1 MPETIEAAEED
12 YLYIE
17 PSQIPNSGQGLFT
30 AIDIYKGEVISL
42 FKGEILTQEEVKL
55 RESRKEHQYFIC
67 LLDGRMMDSKN
78 VECFA
83 KYANDAIGKSKS
95 TFTNNAKITLDD
107 DGNVCLVA
115 TKNIKGGSEIFAS
128 YGVGY
133 WSGISKKR

>member
-1 MPETIEAAEED
+1 MPETIEAAEEE
-12 YLYIE
+12 YLCIG

-30 AIDIYKGEVISL
+30 VIDIYKGEIISL
-42 FKGEILTQEEVKL
+42 FKGEILTDEEVKF
-55 RESRKEHQYFIC
+55 RESQGEHQYFIC

-83 KYANDAIGKSKS
+83 KYANDAVGKSS
-95 TFTNNAKITLDD
+95 SAFTNNAKITLDD

-115 TKNIKGGSEIFAS
+115 TKNIKGGSEIFTS

-133 WSGISKKR
+133 WSGM